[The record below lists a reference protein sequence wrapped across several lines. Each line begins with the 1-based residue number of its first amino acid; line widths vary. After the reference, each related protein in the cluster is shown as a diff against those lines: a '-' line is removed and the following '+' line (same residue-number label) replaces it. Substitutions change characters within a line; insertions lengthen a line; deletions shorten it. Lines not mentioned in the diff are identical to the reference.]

1 MRRSERHADLVQC
14 SLDIAELRGVHH
26 QLNENLRD
34 SMTSRISWTHSNLSW
49 SFSSSFFLSFLSGAR
64 LSLFLPSVCGSFQS
78 ELKEAFERATS
89 EAKAAFGNGA
99 MFIEK
104 LIQKGVHIEV
114 QIMGDHYGN
123 VVHFHD
129 RDCTIQRRHQKVI
142 EIAPAPFL
150 NSSLRSRI
158 LADAVKLMRHVN
170 YQNAGTVEFLVE
182 GDQHYFI
189 EVNARLQVEHTVSE
203 EITGF
208 DLVKTQIAVRQ
219 GVSLPNLGIT
229 QEIINSCLKKDVNT
243 GQRGPVAVQC
253 RITTEDSQR
262 NFQPSTG
269 RIDLYQPST
278 GILPTLGP
286 PHTATHTYTY
296 ATDLW
301 YEWQMMSLFY
311 SRCRYG
317 VCDCYTREYREVS
330 RKSVYGEVCTTRLD
344 RRRRRYC
351 SSSTGPTEMVSAFL
365 YSSAWIRIYL
375 FVGRRGGGVYRT
387 QQT

>member
-1 MRRSERHADLVQC
+1 MQQLLLYFL
-14 SLDIAELRGVHH
+14 SL
-26 QLNENLRD
+26 
-34 SMTSRISWTHSNLSW
+34 
-49 SFSSSFFLSFLSGAR
+49 SSSILFLSFPSSSSLSCPS
-64 LSLFLPSVCGSFQS
+64 SLFLLLLRSFFFFFLCCCFQS

-114 QIMGDHYGN
+114 QIMGDHFGS

-150 NSSLRSRI
+150 DSSLRDRI
-158 LADAVKLMRHVN
+158 LADAVKLMKYVR

-182 GDQHYFI
+182 GGRHYFI

-203 EITGF
+203 EITGV
-208 DLVKTQIAVRQ
+208 DLVKTQLAVRQ
-219 GVSLPNLGIT
+219 GVSLPSLGIT
-229 QEIINSCLKKDVNT
+229 QERIDACLQKDVNT
-243 GQRGPVAVQC
+243 GLRGPVAVQC

-278 GILPTLGP
+278 G
-286 PHTATHTYTY
+286 
-296 ATDLW
+296 TDKRKGG
-301 YEWQMMSLFY
+301 ERITSAKE
-311 SRCRYG
+311 RG
-317 VCDCYTREYREVS
+317 REQKE
-330 RKSVYGEVCTTRLD
+330 
-344 RRRRRYC
+344 
-351 SSSTGPTEMVSAFL
+351 
-365 YSSAWIRIYL
+365 
-375 FVGRRGGGVYRT
+375 GR
-387 QQT
+387 